1 MFTINQ
7 IKKAHAKVQSGA
19 DFPKYIQELMQLGV
33 ICYDAYVRDG
43 RSIYFG
49 KNDFSIAS
57 EAKYADLTV
66 AEISD
71 TEKFKYCIKIHQQGQ
86 TNYPTFCNDAAE
98 TGVEKWT
105 VDMLEM
111 TCTYY
116 DKAGNKMVVENIPL
130 P

>member
-7 IKKAHAKVQSGA
+7 IKEAHAKVQSGA
-19 DFPKYIQELMQLGV
+19 DFPKYVQELIQLG
-33 ICYDAYVRDG
+33 IIRYDNYVCDG
-43 RSIYFG
+43 HSIYFG
-49 KNDFSIAS
+49 KDDFSIIS
-57 EAKYADLTV
+57 EAKYASLSIT
-66 AEISD
+66 EISSI
-71 TEKFKYCIKIHQQGQ
+71 EKFKHCIKIHQQGQ
-86 TNYPTFCNDAAE
+86 TNYPTFCSDAAE

>member
-1 MFTINQ
+1 MFTIDQ
-7 IKKAHAKVQSGA
+7 IKEAHAKVQSGA
-19 DFPKYIQELMQLGV
+19 DFPRYVQELIQLG
-33 ICYDAYVRDG
+33 IIRYDNYVNDG
-43 RSIYFG
+43 HSIYFG
-49 KNDFSIAS
+49 KNDFSITS
-57 EAKYADLTV
+57 EAKYASLTV

-71 TEKFKYCIKIHQQGQ
+71 TEKFKYRIKIHQQGK
-86 TNYPTFCNDAAE
+86 TNYPTFCSDAAE

>member
-7 IKKAHAKVQSGA
+7 IKEAHAKVQSGA
-19 DFPKYIQELMQLGV
+19 DFPKYVQELIELGV
-33 ICYDAYVRDG
+33 IRYDNYVNDG
-43 RSIYFG
+43 HCIYFG
-49 KNDFSIAS
+49 KNDFNITS
-57 EAKYADLTV
+57 EAEYASITI

-71 TEKFKYCIKIHQQGQ
+71 TEKFKHCLKIHQQGQ
-86 TNYPTFCNDAAE
+86 TNYPTFCSDAAE